1 MSEKL
6 TKKMDSLQKMKR
18 GLSKKK
24 TKPMN
29 DIHLH

>member
-24 TKPMN
+24 KPMN